1 MIEYIK
7 EGSLLLG
14 IIIRAEYKS
23 DNIVFFTDDNSS
35 QQLGYMQRPKDYNI
49 LPHRHNLVQ
58 REVHLTQEVL
68 YIKSG
73 LVRVD
78 FYNNDQH
85 YLESRILRKGDVI
98 LLSEGGHGFKMMEQS
113 EIIEVKQGP
122 YCGERDK
129 VRFDAI
135 DESAIIL
142 NDNEQ

>member
-98 LLSEGGHGFKMMEQS
+98 LLSDGGHGFKMMEQS